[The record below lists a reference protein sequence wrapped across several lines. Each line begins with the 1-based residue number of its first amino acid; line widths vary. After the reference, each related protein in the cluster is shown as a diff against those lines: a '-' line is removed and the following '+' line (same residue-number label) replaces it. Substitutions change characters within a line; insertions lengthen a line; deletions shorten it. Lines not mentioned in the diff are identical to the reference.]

1 MLSLQMVTFLV
12 VSTGQFPTIGI
23 PLLCLKHA
31 SGMHPHS
38 GNVGITFKGGKLKDL
53 CACAATCL
61 AGI

>member
-38 GNVGITFKGGKLKDL
+38 GNVGITFKGALFFK
-53 CACAATCL
+53 A
-61 AGI
+61 